1 MADTAKRTTRTFET
15 LTQIGVI
22 VLVIAGVSGLG
33 VLNHA
38 KDEAMRTRLADA
50 VRDGCKRDYYI
61 NHTWIYECPWGLR
74 TDDELRRHGR

>member
-50 VRDGCKRDYYI
+50 VPRWLQARLHQPHVD
-61 NHTWIYECPWGLR
+61 L
-74 TDDELRRHGR
+74 